1 MESELK
7 CPELSQLKAR
17 QQAQSPDSPRS
28 VGWIRQSTPISA
40 HVQVVP
46 TAEKQRYPHFL
57 ISRPQTYLG
66 RRALRRQTIRAP
78 LFPAFLRVS
87 ISLGGNSTGQ
97 ENDKGRPQL
106 SYTFFFCLHQFNPK
120 HWKKKKEKAA
130 HRQTGRPGGGVG
142 GGAEGIYEGENRI
155 APCLSAL

>member
-7 CPELSQLKAR
+7 CHELSQLKAR

-66 RRALRRQTIRAP
+66 RRALRRQTTRAP

-106 SYTFFFCLHQFNPK
+106 SYTFFFVSIKSIPNTG
-120 HWKKKKEKAA
+120 KKRRRKLPTD
-130 HRQTGRPGGGVG
+130 RQAGRVVGLGGG
-142 GGAEGIYEGENRI
+142 
-155 APCLSAL
+155 

>member
-7 CPELSQLKAR
+7 CPELSQLKAI
-17 QQAQSPDSPRS
+17 QQAQSPDPPHS

-66 RRALRRQTIRAP
+66 RRALGRQMIRAP
-78 LFPAFLRVS
+78 LSPAFLRVS
-87 ISLGGNSTGQ
+87 ISIGGNSTGQ
-97 ENDKGRPQL
+97 KNDKGRPQL
-106 SYTFFFCLHQFNPK
+106 SDTFFFVSINSIPNTGE
-120 HWKKKKEKAA
+120 KKREKAA
-130 HRQTGRPGGGVG
+130 HRQTGRPGGGAG
-142 GGAEGIYEGENRI
+142 GGEGIYEGENRI

>member
-78 LFPAFLRVS
+78 LSPAFLRVS

-106 SYTFFFCLHQFNPK
+106 SYTFFFLSPSIQSQTLE
-120 HWKKKKEKAA
+120 KKEGESCPQTD
-130 HRQTGRPGGGVG
+130 RQAGWWGWGGLKGFTKG
-142 GGAEGIYEGENRI
+142 KIE
-155 APCLSAL
+155 